1 MCRLASAAAKRT
13 LGLGALP
20 GFQLL
25 ATARAPPRSIS
36 PRPSA
41 NRPSSANP
49 HAGSAT
55 PTARLAASAAI
66 PAGVLASRWS
76 TLRAPS
82 SSASS
87 RPPRGLNWSAWI
99 RTANPSR
106 RAFAKS
112 SRHMATLHAP
122 SSQ

>member
-25 ATARAPPRSIS
+25 ATARAPPWSMS
-36 PRPSA
+36 ARPFA
-41 NRPSSANP
+41 KRPSSAKP

-55 PTARLAASAAI
+55 PMARLAASAAM

-76 TLRAPS
+76 TLRAPRASAIS
-82 SSASS
+82 SPPSA
-87 RPPRGLNWSAWI
+87 LNWSAWM
-99 RTANPSR
+99 RTAKPRRLAFSR
-106 RAFAKS
+106 S
-112 SRHMATLHAP
+112 VRHISTLHAP